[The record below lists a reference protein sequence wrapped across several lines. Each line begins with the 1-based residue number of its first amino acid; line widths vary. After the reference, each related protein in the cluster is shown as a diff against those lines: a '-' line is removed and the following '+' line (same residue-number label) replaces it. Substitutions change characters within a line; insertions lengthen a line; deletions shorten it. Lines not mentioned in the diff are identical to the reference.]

1 MRNLEKKI
9 LIIFLI
15 FLTQCGYSSVY
26 KNNSNNDI
34 KIIISSLEGDKNF
47 NIMINEELKAYYNHD
62 SKDYYEVDIITTL
75 DKVTISKDATGKS
88 SNFNIIATGIFKVKY
103 KNTSKIFSFDENLKI
118 KNNADSFEQKKY
130 ENFVKK
136 DFARSMKEKLI
147 LELEIF

>member
-47 NIMINEELKAYYNHD
+47 NIMINEELKVYYNHD

-147 LELEIF
+147 LELETF

>member
-26 KNNSNNDI
+26 KNNSNNDV

-147 LELEIF
+147 LELETF

>member
-1 MRNLEKKI
+1 
-9 LIIFLI
+9 
-15 FLTQCGYSSVY
+15 
-26 KNNSNNDI
+26 
-34 KIIISSLEGDKNF
+34 
-47 NIMINEELKAYYNHD
+47 MINEELKAYYNHD

>member
-26 KNNSNNDI
+26 KNNSNNDV

-47 NIMINEELKAYYNHD
+47 NIMINEELKVYYNHD

-147 LELEIF
+147 LELETF

>member
-47 NIMINEELKAYYNHD
+47 NIMINEELKVYYNHD

>member
-147 LELEIF
+147 LELETF